1 LSRRI
6 GVLTTGRQDWGILRS
21 TCLALREDSAFDL
34 KLLVG
39 GMHLSDAFGRT
50 EFEIAADGF
59 KADAALPWINAEA
72 STDAVEQSGR
82 ALEAVGHALE
92 QLRPE
97 ALVLVG
103 DRFETAAAAIAA
115 TLSRVPVIHL
125 HGGEETAGA
134 VDNTLRHAITQ
145 MAQLHL
151 VSHEAHRDRV
161 VSMGIDPKTVHVVGA
176 PGLDNLRRSDLP
188 TSAELSQRL
197 GMELDHPLV
206 VVTLHPGT
214 ASRVPGEVLVA
225 ALCEAMDDVAA
236 TYVITLPNSDP
247 GHTLIREALGRAVR
261 KPGRVAVEALGSRD
275 YWGLLSVAD
284 AMLGNSSSAIIEGSA
299 LGLPAVNIG
308 DRQQGRQRGNNVI
321 DAPVDAA
328 AIKAAL
334 LRALDPATRRACQ
347 DSSPF
352 GHGRSAEAI
361 LDILRLW
368 TPPFGRTVS
377 VDLGGR

>member
-1 LSRRI
+1 MSRRI

-50 EFEIAADGF
+50 EFEIADDGF
-59 KADAALPWINAEA
+59 KADAALPWISADA
-72 STDAVEQSGR
+72 SSDALEQSAR

-92 QLRPE
+92 RLDPE
-97 ALVLVG
+97 ALLLVG

-115 TLSRVPVIHL
+115 TLSRVPVVHL

-176 PGLDNLRRSDLP
+176 PGLDNLRRADLL
-188 TSAELSQRL
+188 TAGELAQKL
-197 GMELDHPLV
+197 GMELNHPLV
-206 VVTLHPGT
+206 VVTLHPST
-214 ASRVPGEVLVA
+214 ASSVPGEAEVA
-225 ALCEAMDDVAA
+225 ALCEAMDEVAA
-236 TYVITLPNSDP
+236 TFVITLPNSDP
-247 GHTLIREALGRAVR
+247 GHLLIREALVRAAQ
-261 KPGRVAVEALGSRD
+261 KPGRVAVEALGSRG
-275 YWGLLSVAD
+275 YWGLLSQAD

-308 DRQQGRQRGNNVI
+308 DRQQGRLRGNNVI
-321 DAPVDAA
+321 DAPVDAV
-328 AIKAAL
+328 AIKSAL
-334 LRALDPATRRACQ
+334 RHALDPATRRACQ
-347 DSSPF
+347 ESGPF
-352 GHGRSAEAI
+352 GHGRSADAI

-368 TPPFGRTVS
+368 NPPFGRIVA
-377 VDLGGR
+377 VDRGGR